1 MRAQL
6 KGHSFFITPPC
17 NYRNLKTHFTGVLNG
32 HMAKS
37 PHPENRHSVAC
48 PGTRITQR
56 VEGSSAGAKDR
67 CGMHRR
73 KR

>member
-48 PGTRITQR
+48 PG
-56 VEGSSAGAKDR
+56 A
-67 CGMHRR
+67 
-73 KR
+73 